1 MSVEIGRVEAWLFDT
16 LSNDPALG
24 AEVVGGFF
32 SEVASGLNPD
42 EDYPIVV
49 WRLLTPT
56 DVRGVGAARVMIR
69 ADYVVVAI
77 DAFSAAGSYSTI
89 GTAADRID
97 AVLHGKDGTADDGTI
112 FSCTRREPFASTL
125 TDQGIQYRELGG
137 VFRIQ
142 AQV

>member
-1 MSVEIGRVEAWLFDT
+1 MSVEIGRVETWLFDT
-16 LSNDPALG
+16 LSGDSDLD
-24 AEVVGGFF
+24 AEVNGYF
-32 SEVASGLNPD
+32 SEVASGDP
-42 EDYPIVV
+42 EYPIVV

-77 DAFSAAGSYSTI
+77 ESFSSGGSYAPLK
-89 GTAADRID
+89 TAADRID
-97 AVLHGKDGTADDGTI
+97 AVLHGQDGTADDGTI
-112 FSCTRREPFASTL
+112 FSCTRREPFASTF

-137 VFRIQ
+137 RFRIQ